1 MPYGEN
7 FDQKLATLRE
17 AIRQQN
23 EFEKSENAKAAGY
36 LKAFIDNPNLA
47 SPAEGIAGTDYS
59 AAVKQLLQGIAQNP
73 LNADPNRVRELLTNN
88 PLLNEIYGKDRAQLN
103 LMSQRIAA
111 RAATGNFD
119 PLIDTDPRANVKK
132 ANRESDGTLVDILKG
147 AGDYILND
155 VLLDK
160 ADAIQH
166 AVTGEYLTERNRVKE
181 DIVEADKVLDSAPS
195 ELKTGAAK
203 AALLKNLEAESRQ
216 LQQQLMSIS
225 DPDAYASVSR
235 QLSIVNQ
242 KINAVSESFSDA
254 EKAAY
259 QAGGSQYEFAQQ
271 TRYAGRERLE
281 ELTPR
286 YQHNVDAEAEAAQ
299 MEYEE
304 LVRNGKASMMSNPV
318 YGARYLLNQ
327 LTSPA
332 ALARNAQNILPW
344 VAIGMAKPFFAIA
357 GAVGLAGSV
366 MDADNEYMDQ
376 YFEEHGTLEGY
387 NHGLASLMNGIGFIM
402 DLAGGKILG
411 GLAKNNLTQMLLGEA
426 KKVLEPALQAS
437 IATGSNAPLKAGFKT
452 VFNNLRLD
460 RYLIRAGE
468 ALQDKAASIT
478 ARRVAAGLP
487 DKSLLSTKPLNALG
501 SALKGLGTAE
511 RVTGQLGKHALVSD
525 ASLAWENATA
535 TLARQVAA
543 QNGIDEEAIAKA
555 AIEGL
560 ASGHLGM
567 AQGMAMAPAA
577 KAVKETLD
585 RNTKY
590 LRTDKEETQ
599 NRKYYDTLTNEQKYQ
614 RATSEVSQFEDLES
628 KIYQKEI
635 DKLGEKAG
643 KKFSEELTYDKSTH
657 TLSAL
662 PDKEISEKAQKAID
676 KFEKKKAD
684 LKQIIDVSGERRE
697 YYQSIANT
705 ALDEMIKEKGIDA
718 YTDSTIRSALAK
730 RDLEDVAE
738 RLQKVKGISD
748 KTAKL
753 QAEMLTNKKA
763 DVTAKD
769 IGITE
774 EALNTADIL
783 GNDST
788 LLTDISGKGIYKNDD
803 AVNALGKANFSDFQK
818 AIDNQ
823 IGRINAQIAKEKR
836 SAAPNTDTIAELENL
851 NKRLE
856 NLKKDYTQDKWNN
869 KKNALITDKDSDDY
883 IRKMDSSILPDKK
896 SLGITD
902 EAQLGKTAADIE
914 NALDNIGAKKT
925 DKNAFIDSIMQRNNH
940 GNYIDAAGH
949 ELTEA
954 ERNAYTDKFGKYYDD
969 YVKQLNENIE
979 SYNIRQQ
986 YKTFK
991 SEAELRETLEKRK
1004 VEKAFDIKKV
1014 RNPKTKTDEY
1024 YAEMRKQLDS
1034 DKAADVLKSYLAHPK
1049 RTDKKELDKILNDAQ
1064 SKEIIKNNTHK
1075 SLFKRV
1081 WQVLP
1086 LTGKG
1091 KPSIDNFSSK
1101 VFDSL
1106 SEADQKEIL
1115 RVLERAYRAVSYTQ
1129 KKVADEALK
1138 SFQISEL
1145 RRYSGYKQKKQE
1157 AFVSAK
1163 KRMDFEETLKL
1174 NKKEAEKYKAFNG
1187 AELDKMKDEEL
1198 AKFLVN
1204 MFQSKGILD
1213 VNNSLLQNL
1222 SDVPAQAN
1230 ANSNLIRDFLQ
1241 NRSPDFDNQL
1251 SVLISIVN
1259 QRYNG
1264 KYADS
1269 FQEVLRFLKELQGI
1283 IQQAGIDPVERGKKL
1298 WTQETIDTSRR
1309 ESFTTTDDSSKT
1321 IFRNFHDRLLE
1332 LNRRFRNT
1340 VGFTHTELTNSQEI
1354 IDFNDEFLVSDLIK
1368 PEARDAFVQHT
1379 QILALEHD
1387 DDIFEAI
1394 RTRVFNHEDL
1404 WQRIAGQFYVTD
1416 RDKQITE
1423 YSDNLSWII
1432 STSENSSVT
1441 RQFFLNNAKSAAR
1454 SGRNWLDNFQREP
1467 AVNQRI
1473 IARDLMR
1480 NRLVLTQIIAP
1491 SLMPAYDPRNPSASL
1506 TLPTLDRATFENFR
1520 DTFRTSLGNHFD
1532 EGYFNYIFNDF
1543 ARMTALIESADA
1555 FNLNNDAVMAYLRTV
1570 DENSEADRQA
1580 TIIGASHSP
1589 QVQLYFQT
1597 VARDYFQLA
1606 NKTEFASWEVPT
1618 YNQLSTAL
1626 QRDGFSVDDIEFI
1639 TQNYGRILYR
1649 LIAEQR
1655 YTEYQNAITNNDMNL
1670 QSDLRNRLSRAFT
1683 LRSLSIPHLTA
1694 RRSVFLSENV
1704 TESTADRDFMRFRDI
1719 LRQNDNYPITYDQ
1732 FITYMQGNADFITR
1746 QDFDNYIYDQ
1756 TNNTYYT
1763 AEPTG
1768 LGAVQKLAMAKAMC
1782 SLIVTDTNIQTDP
1795 ASSNTR
1801 HPINV
1806 NPPAGVVSLSQR
1818 LKERAV
1824 QLGILR
1830 NDDFRDDRTNL
1841 HHNKLNSILDHE
1853 NGWDLLINQNPSLAL
1868 NQAVQLA
1875 RRMAEANYGR
1885 FKLTDHFVSLI
1896 ENING
1901 DLSTAYINS
1910 VAAVTTNFFPRFTP
1924 DASDDFLD
1932 KMSALYGPA
1941 VASVYEHNEIMDKR
1955 TLALQ
1960 IGGQIA
1966 RKMGIIKDSPVFDNY
1981 AAEAGMHAMIMLKQ
1995 QGLIEEVY
2003 IDRVTGDII
2012 GDAASG
2018 KAKAGRIPA
2027 IRLTAQGEIIKN
2039 QIADAVTY
2047 TANNTQHFLFDEI
2060 LHMDT
2065 HGSEVLRTYDN
2076 TERQTDNLGE
2086 FNTEWA
2092 RLHGGA
2098 HLYPG
2103 TIDAFMNDPAT
2114 LNGYPHGRVF
2124 HAGDYSLV
2132 ILPARNASGVITAT
2146 KHDHPEFYVFNRNGS
2161 WKSDGTQVEDGR
2173 LITLAELMREGRYL
2187 NAVQARNL
2195 FGTLLNAARNG
2206 CMYTEADVNRV
2217 DNLCQSNLVL
2227 ASLIDWKDPYAES
2240 TSVYASNIH
2249 NKNVNNFRNLIK
2261 TINALCRI
2269 QDAGGHSI
2277 NVFDSN
2283 VTQVRLR
2290 FDELNTVNNRLFVDS
2305 LAANYREDKLIRGL
2319 FDNGTWN
2326 DLEFTLNDASV
2337 AEADRVH
2344 GSDIGTTFFHAL
2356 GMDADKIPQD
2366 ADVTEGFVNLLR
2378 DSEFQNLVRHTRD
2391 LVRDAHT
2398 HNHNVDL
2405 QQILEQV
2412 RRFNEQNARR
2422 DNPLT
2427 YTVTKV
2433 AKHAN
2438 KAEPIS
2444 LLVENSSRSS
2454 SGIAQFLNFCSQI
2467 EINGQDIVTF
2477 GLDRF
2482 ADAVENN
2489 RQLTIS
2495 NWTMRCEI
2503 DGLTNGPSVKANAV
2517 GLKENRDPFSK
2528 IMLGSVGIN
2537 SRFVNVFEAQQA
2549 GLLDVYLLATDV
2561 ANANIA
2567 EDVITKFINS
2577 RGKNDTTLP
2586 YIASVYNKQTNTTDY
2601 VNILNDLFDR
2611 NMIKYPV
2618 MYTNYGAG
2626 KANIVSKMLINFDKQ
2641 FCTLLANPE
2650 ANSTQIKLW
2659 FNNLIKLT
2667 GQSEFTF
2674 TLLRR
2679 TDETPT
2685 YITVNANGDV
2695 IKGLSSTGFA
2705 GSTNIFNNSELMKN
2719 IAFEHA
2725 RNASV
2730 KAALEPVLTNL
2741 YQAMV
2746 DSLDALNTPY
2756 KMATESAQT
2765 IAEVFN
2771 EVVKHQIEKYLK
2783 DPVSPDQYL
2792 RLVHTI
2798 TENTLDILGNI
2809 IHIGGE
2815 NGSQLRTMKD
2825 AVASCISEALSIYV
2839 TTKDGQYYSR
2849 VQQVVAAKESL
2860 GAGNIPMMVHSYD
2873 SYIMHQFLNFMLTQ
2887 RDTTILSIHDAI
2899 VAPPSAVGDSWVL
2912 NRGHYASGIDQLGT
2926 FGCIVHNL
2934 DTAKNNLDNSKLGLD
2949 KELKQKLMNKLQYAQ
2964 DRMFTETLSLMQQS
2978 LQWLRQQRS
2987 LPRDQRVPNNQYSY
3001 RARSAYRPE
3010 DADLDRIIQGLETS
3024 MQNLVDS
3031 ENAIPIAERRIVEA
3045 INDSALPA
3053 HVKQS
3058 FIADGHLSEA
3068 IMGGVHSVTDLVD
3081 SVNRHFAAHHF
3092 YVDLAGLTN
3101 QINTDP
3107 SVQKFRELM
3116 TALSG
3121 AASTTTPNTVT
3132 ERDVQHVMSGLKSA
3146 ARPSIQQFADA
3157 VFTMKNYMTQHL
3169 IFTGRDSDTFI
3180 QRQVTS
3186 ALIRWIKEDKPR
3198 TASGLLRLM
3207 REATGLHRLSREQNT
3222 AYERI
3227 YNSINAQHIAQ
3238 PVWNTFS
3245 TTEDF
3250 TLHMS
3255 DDLHYEQLLNSL
3267 TSRATYSNLKGT
3279 AASADAFIEDWYK
3292 ECVKKHMEETYRGY
3306 NGQVVFTLRSN
3317 FEELEMKA
3325 LTELTREQP
3334 ALFNGTKIVVSPGI
3348 CNIHEVSSEVYFY
3361 QELCQR
3367 SSAVNKRFIYRT
3379 SPSKDKNSDLLSIAF
3394 NEEISEANLTNG
3406 NTVAEEPH
3414 IYMVNMARNGKKYVT
3429 VDEFLKIMN
3438 SGENIIQRM
3447 DEHGYS
3453 NSVTQAQ
3460 QLTAFDLQR
3469 EGIRG
3474 NSDLIYDF
3482 SDVVNLTEEEAQ
3494 ERVNQGQFTPYDVS
3508 DELTAVTGS
3517 VTENLYGDDASAV
3530 VINTTSDGEIL
3541 GQKVKHAYETNA
3553 YFQEAYQKF
3562 SYILK
3567 TRQQDFDNHKL
3578 ANFSA
3583 VMMPILIK
3591 VKTKL
3596 GRSKVFVFNPALQTG
3611 LTRQALMDSFAEK
3624 GNADTFR
3631 DQILA
3636 DSPLYNMLAY
3646 KYKATREGIEDIRH
3660 FILSHS
3666 AGNPADIIQ
3675 IPARFLADTYKEDLN
3690 TSSEMTY
3697 KSALGLEK
3705 VLQDVAKMGY
3715 NLIYIPYNNINIYNE
3730 ETPKIL
3736 PDIPGMQYQFLDLST
3751 RNSAYDRQLNA
3762 GLEGQERG
3770 FIQNL
3775 MNSFTEGRKAAF
3787 RSWKDRKGSI
3797 LPQDGVQTD
3806 EVTDLHGYRGRV
3818 DQAVLG
3824 TLQEHLHD
3832 GQDVVRTIQDA
3843 LTDDLSRGVN
3853 NGLIQELLP
3862 TFRTLNTAIALYTS
3876 NQSLI
3881 DSFSLVSNQGTV
3893 METNVISIGNKLA
3906 GVQSKAEVVS
3916 HETIHT
3922 ILRHLGR
3929 DTRLL
3934 REAQEVYDFIQR
3946 NLKITD
3952 FDDGDTL
3959 ANRAIME
3966 AVFSNKTED
3975 NIEECICYYLT
3986 NEAFHNAVNKMNTRV
4001 NKVSIISKVKS
4012 ILQRVVEAITS
4023 FINGDS
4029 VKGMDVQA
4037 AMNHIF
4043 QECTVLNNKYWENK
4057 NYLKEMG
4064 KEDLANPVHFDI
4076 NTVVRAG
4083 SSATEKLL
4091 YTPSSETLTG
4101 AALAVHDQSYID
4113 EIADSVR
4120 DLADVEAGFTN
4131 DLIATLQGVSHNQLP
4146 YLKMRLMGKKQVD
4159 KMREEASA
4167 TINNLVN
4174 KVLGNVSAKVKN
4186 KLVIEF
4192 MRPDIS
4198 CIFKYNETDKA
4209 YSYVTDKKARTKR
4222 ITELENSLKTDSWYH
4237 YYINCAQGLASYLV
4251 TGFNPT
4257 GLGYVNAYE
4266 IVAKAGSSHQQ
4277 SVMENGSIHNAVDE
4291 LISLYALDLLEAK
4304 KPVSLSKI
4312 DKETLRQLA
4321 DIHNSV
4327 KDAEDTTIDGNK
4339 FAKLHVPK
4347 GEIHTTSRLHDYRI
4361 INAAE
4366 YEAYKWAGYTKVS
4379 DAELDPFTK
4388 AHFPDNKYI
4397 MVKAL
4402 FKSNVPIE
4410 AGCSILTDVFKGRL
4424 KGGITVDDITDE
4436 NFHEGTGFK
4445 ELQNYVNQRVTSL
4458 NKPNPALLTTPTS
4471 GNLVLHFNSLNRLSG
4486 AKFEINPMENLK
4498 QTNANARI
4506 ASAMGNLYGSV
4517 TERKSSTDV
4526 NKKVAQSVIDIYEN
4540 ADDKENFEWISE
4552 SSENE
4557 DYREYYKN
4565 LPPAIK
4571 NAITEKYKD
4580 KGIPIRKSALNTFFG
4595 YRHLSAND
4603 TKTFIEN
4610 ERKAQANI
4618 DGLASNFK
4626 VAVRN
4631 LFYNKYVGYGEALS
4645 RYLAHVG
4652 KENIL
4657 IKGISTSWFN
4667 IVSNYI
4673 LLGLNGLSPVQA
4685 LKYETEGIQQ
4695 FLQIRDYN
4703 EKLKNLN
4710 QKKIMS
4716 TYTDLDARTEKG
4728 IKDALHKLPM
4738 YHLYAQGL
4746 IGDTLAEDL
4755 TESDRFIMN
4764 TIDKYTSKG
4773 PINTLL
4779 HNAVMDPQGILY
4791 DVLSDFASLGD
4802 VAGKYALYRYNREKG
4817 MKENEAVRR
4826 SLNSFIDYSNP
4837 LPKSLQLLDDLAVMP
4852 FMKYALG
4859 IQNVIADSLI
4869 RHPERSLAWLFA
4881 SNMID
4886 FSNDI
4891 FGSLLGFDSLANRLQ
4906 VPGKLFKDSLKTL
4919 PSVRLYDAITD

>member
-17 AIRQQN
+17 AIRQQE
-23 EFEKSENAKAAGY
+23 EFEKSENTKAVGY
-36 LKAFIDNPNLA
+36 LKAFIDNPELA
-47 SPAEGIAGTDYS
+47 SPTEGIAGTDYS
-59 AAVKQLLQGIAQNP
+59 AAVKQLIQGMVQNP
-73 LNADPNRVRELLTNN
+73 LNADPNRVRELLTSN
-88 PLLNEIYGKDRAQLN
+88 PLLNEIYGKDRARLN

-111 RAATGNFD
+111 RTATGNFD
-119 PLIDTDPRANVKK
+119 PLIDTDPRANIKK
-132 ANRESDGTLVDILKG
+132 ANRESDGTLLDILKG
-147 AGDYILND
+147 AGDYVLND

-160 ADAIQH
+160 ADALQH

-216 LQQQLMSIS
+216 LQQQLMGIS
-225 DPDAYASVSR
+225 DPDTYASVSR
-235 QLSIVNQ
+235 QLSTVNQ

-259 QAGGSQYEFAQQ
+259 QAGGSQYELAQQ
-271 TRYAGRERLE
+271 TKYAGRERLE
-281 ELTPR
+281 DLTPR

-304 LVRNGKASMMSNPV
+304 LIRNGKASMMSNPV

-332 ALARNAQNILPW
+332 ALAKNAQNILPW

-376 YFEEHGTLEGY
+376 YFEQHGTLEGY

-402 DLAGGKILG
+402 DLAGGKLLG
-411 GLAKNNLTQMLLGEA
+411 GLAKNNLTQMIMSEA

-460 RYLIRAGE
+460 RYLTRAGE
-468 ALQDKAASIT
+468 SLQDKAFNISQGRIAK
-478 ARRVAAGLP
+478 GLK
-487 DKSLLSTKPLNALG
+487 DKSIFTTTPLNVLG
-501 SALKGLGTAE
+501 STLKGLGTAE
-511 RVTGQLGKHALVSD
+511 RVSGQLGKHALVSD
-525 ASLAWENATA
+525 LSLAFENATA
-535 TLARQVAA
+535 TAARQAAA
-543 QNGIDEEAIAKA
+543 QNGMNAEAIAEA

-567 AQGMAMAPAA
+567 AQGMALTPVAKAA
-577 KAVKETLD
+577 KGVVN
-585 RNTKY
+585 RGTKY
-590 LRTDKEETQ
+590 LRTEKEEAQ
-599 NRKYYDTLTNEQKYQ
+599 NREYYDTLTNEQKYQ

-628 KIYQKEI
+628 KVYQKEI
-635 DKLGEKAG
+635 DKLGEKAS
-643 KKFSEELTYDKSTH
+643 KKFNEELTYDKSTH

-662 PDKEISEKAQKAID
+662 PNKEISENAQKAMD
-676 KFEKKKAD
+676 KFNEKKES
-684 LKQIIDVSGERRE
+684 LKKIIDVSGERRE

-738 RLQKVKGISD
+738 RLQKVKGISAES
-748 KTAKL
+748 AKL

-769 IGITE
+769 LGITE

-788 LLTDISGKGIYKNDD
+788 LLTDIGGKGIYKNDD

-823 IGRINAQIAKEKR
+823 IGQVNAQIAKEKS
-836 SAAPNTDTIAELENL
+836 SATPNTDTITELENL

-902 EAQLGKTAADIE
+902 ELQIGKTAADIE
-914 NALDNIGAKKT
+914 NALDNIRTKNI
-925 DKNAFIDSIMQRNNH
+925 DKNKFIDSVMTRN
-940 GNYIDAAGH
+940 AAGKYVDH
-949 ELTEA
+949 AGTELSEA
-954 ERNAYTDKFGKYYDD
+954 ERNSYLSKLGKYYDD
-969 YVKQLNENIE
+969 YTKQLNENIE
-979 SYNIRQQ
+979 SYNVRQQ

-991 SEAELRETLEKRK
+991 SEAELKETLKKRN
-1004 VEKAFDIKKV
+1004 VEKAFNVKKI
-1014 RNPKTKTDEY
+1014 RNHKTKTDEY
-1024 YAEMRKQLDS
+1024 YAEMRQELNS
-1034 DKAADVLKSYLAHPK
+1034 DKAAGVLKNYLAHPK

-1075 SLFKRV
+1075 GLFKRV
-1081 WQVLP
+1081 WQALP

-1091 KPSIDNFSSK
+1091 KPSIDNFDSK

-1115 RVLERAYRAVSYTQ
+1115 RVLQKAYSAVSQ
-1129 KKVADEALK
+1129 KQRKLASDAIEA
-1138 SFQISEL
+1138 FQISEL
-1145 RRYSGYKQKKQE
+1145 KRYSGYKQKKQE
-1157 AFVSAK
+1157 AFIRTYAQ
-1163 KRMDFEETLKL
+1163 LKHDEIREL
-1174 NKKEAEKYKAFNG
+1174 NKKENERYKAFNG
-1187 AELDKMKDEEL
+1187 TELSKMKDEEL
-1198 AKFLVN
+1198 AKFFVT

-1213 VNNSLLQNL
+1213 TANSLRQML
-1222 SDVPAQAN
+1222 SEVPAQAN
-1230 ANSNLIRDFLQ
+1230 ANSSVIRNFLTE
-1241 NRSPDFDNQL
+1241 RSPDFDSQL
-1251 SVLISIVN
+1251 GVLISILN
-1259 QRYNG
+1259 QRLNG
-1264 KYADS
+1264 KYSDS
-1269 FQEVLRFLKELQGI
+1269 FREVLRFLQELQGI
-1283 IQQAGIDPVERGKKL
+1283 IQQVNITPVNGGKKL

-1309 ESFTTTDDSSKT
+1309 EAFTTSDDGSK
-1321 IFRNFHDRLLE
+1321 IVYRDFHDELRE
-1332 LNRRFRNT
+1332 LNSRFRNT
-1340 VGFTHTELTNSQEI
+1340 TFTHTEMTNSQEI

-1368 PEARDAFVQHT
+1368 PEAREAFMQHI

-1387 DDIFEAI
+1387 DGIFDTI
-1394 RTRVFNHEDL
+1394 RNHVFNHETL
-1404 WQRIAGQFYVTD
+1404 WERIATQFYVTD
-1416 RDKQITE
+1416 RDKQVTA
-1423 YSDNLSWII
+1423 YSDNLNWII

-1441 RQFFLNNAKSAAR
+1441 KQFFLDNARDAGRSAR
-1454 SGRNWLDNFQREP
+1454 KWLDSFQNMSP
-1467 AVNQRI
+1467 VNQRI
-1473 IARDLMR
+1473 IARDLMK
-1480 NRLVLTQIIAP
+1480 NKLVLAQILIP
-1491 SLMPAYDPRNPSASL
+1491 SRMPAYDARDPAAAL
-1506 TLPTLDRATFENFR
+1506 TLPTLNRAEFELARDSFR
-1520 DTFRTSLGNHFD
+1520 NALNLPNRINQD
-1532 EGYFNYIFNDF
+1532 YFNFIFNNF
-1543 ARMTALIESADA
+1543 ARTAALVEPADA
-1555 FNLNNDAVMAYLRTV
+1555 FNLNNDAVMAYLNNV
-1570 DENSEADRQA
+1570 DANNPEITRQVNAIQNSNSH
-1580 TIIGASHSP
+1580 TIN
-1589 QVQLYFQT
+1589 QYFQGT
-1597 VARDYFQLA
+1597 AQNYFTA
-1606 NKTEFASWEVPT
+1606 NATEFTTWNKPT
-1618 YNQLSTAL
+1618 YEQLRRAL
-1626 QRDGFSVDDIEFI
+1626 SAANFADADIEFI
-1639 TQNYGRILYR
+1639 AQNYGRILYR
-1649 LIAEQR
+1649 IIAPGINNQ
-1655 YTEYQNAITNNDMNL
+1655 YNNNAAPND
-1670 QSDLRNRLSRAFT
+1670 QTAAKDALSRAFT
-1683 LRSLSIPHLTA
+1683 LRSTTIPHYTT
-1694 RRSVFLSENV
+1694 RRSVFRSDDV
-1704 TESTADRDFMRFRDI
+1704 TDATADRDFMRFRDI
-1719 LRQNDNYPITYDQ
+1719 LRQNDYVLDFNTFRNYLR
-1732 FITYMQGNADFITR
+1732 ADANLVTQQNFE
-1746 QDFDNYIYDQ
+1746 DYIRRG
-1756 TNNTYYT
+1756 NTYLT
-1763 AEPTG
+1763 ESPTG
-1768 LGAVQKLAMAKAMC
+1768 LGALQKLAMAKAMC
-1782 SLIVTDTNIQTDP
+1782 FLIATDNSIQTDP
-1795 ASSNTR
+1795 AVNNANQQL
-1801 HPINV
+1801 NV
-1806 NPPAGVVSLSQR
+1806 DPPTGQRSLSQR

-1830 NDDFRDDRTNL
+1830 NDDFRDNG
-1841 HHNKLNSILDHE
+1841 HSNHNKLNSILDHE
-1853 NGWDLLINQNPSLAL
+1853 NGWDLLINQNPSLAS
-1868 NQAVQLA
+1868 NQAIQLA

-1885 FKLTDHFVSLI
+1885 FKLTDHFASLI
-1896 ENING
+1896 ESVNG
-1901 DLSTAYINS
+1901 DFSTSYINS
-1910 VAAVTTNFFPRFTP
+1910 VAAVVTNFFPRFTP

-1932 KMSALYGPA
+1932 KMSALYGPT

-1955 TLALQ
+1955 TLATQ

-1981 AAEAGMHAMIMLKQ
+1981 AAEAGMHAIIMLKQ
-1995 QGLIEEVY
+1995 QGLIEEIY
-2003 IDRVTGDII
+2003 IDRDTGNII
-2012 GDAASG
+2012 GDSASG
-2018 KAKAGRIPA
+2018 SAKAGRIPA
-2027 IRLTAQGEIIKN
+2027 IRLTASGELVKN
-2039 QIADAVTY
+2039 QIADAITY
-2047 TANNTQHFLFDEI
+2047 NVNGVQHFMFDEI

-2065 HGSEVLRTYDN
+2065 HGEEELHAY
-2076 TERQTDNLGE
+2076 TDTRSQQRN
-2086 FNTEWA
+2086 FNNFNDEWQ
-2092 RLHGGA
+2092 RLHNNA
-2098 HLYPG
+2098 SFDLN
-2103 TIDAFMNDPAT
+2103 AAMNDPH
-2114 LNGYPHGRVF
+2114 LFDNHPQGVVYR
-2124 HAGDYSLV
+2124 AGDYSLV
-2132 ILPARNASGVITAT
+2132 ILPPRPGSTTHN
-2146 KHDHPEFYVFNRNGS
+2146 HCDWYVFNRNGS
-2161 WKSDGTQVEDGR
+2161 WKSDDTQVEDGR

-2187 NAVQARNL
+2187 NVTQARNI
-2195 FGTLLNAARNG
+2195 FGTLLNAARNS
-2206 CMYTEADVNRV
+2206 CRYTEADVGRV
-2217 DNLCQSNLVL
+2217 DELCKSDLVL
-2227 ASLIDWKDPYAES
+2227 ASLIGWKDPYSES
-2240 TSVYASNIH
+2240 TSIYAGNVH
-2249 NKNVNNFRNLIK
+2249 NKNANNFRNLIK

-2269 QDAGGHSI
+2269 QTGSGAPI
-2277 NVFDSN
+2277 NIFDPSFSD
-2283 VTQVRLR
+2283 TQVRLR
-2290 FDELNTVNNRLFVDS
+2290 FDELNTVNNRLFVNS
-2305 LAANYREDKLIRGL
+2305 LVANYREDKLIRGL
-2319 FDNGTWN
+2319 FDNGTW
-2326 DLEFTLNDASV
+2326 DALAFTLNDASV
-2337 AEADRVH
+2337 AEADRIH
-2344 GSDIGTTFFHAL
+2344 GSDIGTTFFHAM

-2366 ADVTEGFVNLLR
+2366 TDVTAGFVNLLR
-2378 DSEFQNLVRHTRD
+2378 DSEFQTLVRRTHD

-2412 RRFNEQNARR
+2412 RKFNEQNAHRA
-2422 DNPLT
+2422 NPLT

-2444 LLVENSSRSS
+2444 LLVENSSNSS

-2467 EINGQDIVTF
+2467 EINGQDIVNF
-2477 GLDRF
+2477 GLNNF
-2482 ADAVENN
+2482 ADAIENN
-2489 RQLTIS
+2489 RQLNIR

-2537 SRFVNVFEAQQA
+2537 SRFVNVFEAQCA
-2549 GLLDVYLLATDV
+2549 GLLDIYLMSGEFAK
-2561 ANANIA
+2561 A
-2567 EDVITKFINS
+2567 EIVEHVVGDFVNS
-2577 RGKNDTTLP
+2577 RGKNNDILP
-2586 YIASVYNKQTNTTDY
+2586 YIASLYNKTPNLTDY
-2601 VNILNDLFDR
+2601 TQVLNDIFDR
-2611 NMIKYPV
+2611 NMLKAPV
-2618 MYTNYGAG
+2618 MTTNYGAG
-2626 KANIVSKMLINFDKQ
+2626 MAGIIMKMLVEFDKQ
-2641 FCTLLANPE
+2641 FSKLAAKPE
-2650 ANSTQIKLW
+2650 ENKEQLKLW
-2659 FNNLIKLT
+2659 FNNLVKLT
-2667 GQSEFTF
+2667 GQKEFTF
-2674 TLLRR
+2674 TMLRE
-2679 TDETPT
+2679 TDEAPI
-2685 YITVNANGDV
+2685 YITVNADGDV
-2695 IKGLSSTGFA
+2695 VKGLASTGFA
-2705 GSTNIFNNSELMKN
+2705 GSKNIFNNTDLMKN
-2719 IAFEHA
+2719 ITYEHA
-2725 RNASV
+2725 RNAAT
-2730 KAALEPVLTNL
+2730 KASLEGVLKDLYTAIASNL
-2741 YQAMV
+2741 
-2746 DSLDALNTPY
+2746 DSLNTPY

-2771 EVVKHQIEKYLK
+2771 EVVQQQIEKYLK
-2783 DPVSPDQYL
+2783 EPVSSDQYL

-2798 TENTLDILGNI
+2798 TDNTLEILGNI

-2815 NGSQLRTMKD
+2815 NGSELRTMKN
-2825 AVASCISEALSIYV
+2825 AVASCISETLSVYV
-2839 TTKDGQYYSR
+2839 TTKDGRYYSR
-2849 VQQVVAAKESL
+2849 VKQVIAAKESL
-2860 GAGNIPMMVHSYD
+2860 GAGNIPMIIHSYD
-2873 SYIMHQFLNFMLTQ
+2873 SYIMHQFLNYMLTQ

-2899 VAPPSAVGDSWVL
+2899 VAPASAVGDSWVL
-2912 NRGHYASGIDQLGT
+2912 NKNHYASGIEQLGT
-2926 FGCIVHNL
+2926 FASIVHNL
-2934 DTAKNNLDNSKLGLD
+2934 DKAKNNLLNTKLGLEQGLLD
-2949 KELKQKLMNKLQYAQ
+2949 KLTSKLQGAQ
-2964 DRMFTETLSLMQQS
+2964 NRMFTETLSLMQQS
-2978 LQWLRQQRS
+2978 LQWLRNERS
-2987 LPRDQRVPNNQYSY
+2987 LPEDQRTPNNQYSY
-3001 RARSAYRPE
+3001 RSRSAYRPT
-3010 DADLDRIIQGLETS
+3010 DADLDAIIGRLITA

-3031 ENAIPIAERRIVEA
+3031 QNALPIAEQRIVEA
-3045 INDSALPA
+3045 INNSGVLQP
-3053 HVKQS
+3053 HEKQS
-3058 FIADGHLSEA
+3058 FVVKGRLSES
-3068 IMGGVHSVTDLVD
+3068 IMSGVHSVSELVD
-3081 SVNRHFAAHHF
+3081 SVNRLHPRFHINL
-3092 YVDLAGLTN
+3092 VDITTHINNNPSVRNYRELVNALTN
-3101 QINTDP
+3101 P
-3107 SVQKFRELM
+3107 
-3116 TALSG
+3116 AG
-3121 AASTTTPNTVT
+3121 ASTPATVT
-3132 ERDVQHVMSGLKSA
+3132 EAQVQHAMSRLKSA
-3146 ARPSIQQFADA
+3146 ANPSIQLFADA
-3157 VFTMKNYMTQHL
+3157 VFTLKNYMTKNL
-3169 IFTGRDSDTFI
+3169 IFTGRDSDTYI
-3180 QRQVTS
+3180 QRQITS
-3186 ALIRWIKEDKPR
+3186 TLIRWIAEDKSR
-3198 TASGLLRLM
+3198 DANGLMRLM
-3207 REATGLHRLSREQNT
+3207 REATGLHKLSREQNT
-3222 AYERI
+3222 AFETI
-3227 YNSINAQHIAQ
+3227 YNHINAQHLAQ
-3238 PVWNTFS
+3238 PVWNTFN

-3255 DDLHYEQLLNSL
+3255 DDLQYEQLLNRLRSK
-3267 TSRATYSNLKGT
+3267 ATYANLKGGT
-3279 AASADAFIEDWYK
+3279 ASLEASLDDWYK

-3306 NGQVVFTLRSN
+3306 TGQVVFTLRSN

-3325 LTELTREQP
+3325 LAELAREQP
-3334 ALFNGTKIVVSPGI
+3334 ALFNGIKIVVSPGI

-3367 SSAVNKRFIYRT
+3367 STAVNKRFIYRT
-3379 SPSKDKNSDLLSIAF
+3379 SPSKDKNNDLLSIAL
-3394 NEEISEANLTNG
+3394 NSEISEAVLTNG

-3429 VDEFLKIMN
+3429 VDEFLKAMN
-3438 SGENIIQRM
+3438 SSENIIQRM

-3460 QLTAFDLQR
+3460 QLTAFDLQK

-3474 NSDLIYDF
+3474 NSDLVYDF

-3508 DELTAVTGS
+3508 DELTAADGN
-3517 VTENLYGDDASAV
+3517 VTETLYGDDASAV

-3541 GQKVKHAYETNA
+3541 GQKVKHAYEANA

-3567 TRQQDFDNHKL
+3567 TRQQDFRDHKL
-3578 ANFSA
+3578 NNFSA
-3583 VMMPILIK
+3583 VMMPIMVK

-3596 GRSKVFVFNPALQTG
+3596 GRSKVFVFNPSLQTG

-3646 KYKATREGIEDIRH
+3646 KYRNSREGINEIRH

-3666 AGNPADIIQ
+3666 TGNPADVIQ
-3675 IPARFLADTYKEDLN
+3675 IPSKFLADTYKEDIN
-3690 TSSEMTY
+3690 TSPEMRY

-3715 NLIYIPYNNINIYNE
+3715 NLIYIPYSNISIYND

-3736 PDIPGMQYQFLDLST
+3736 PDIPGMQYQFLDLAG
-3751 RNSAYDRQLNA
+3751 RNSVYDRELNA
-3762 GLEGQERG
+3762 GLERQERG
-3770 FIQNL
+3770 TIQNL
-3775 MNSFTEGRKAAF
+3775 YNAITEGSKAAF
-3787 RSWKDRKGSI
+3787 RNWQSRNGSI
-3797 LPQDGVQTD
+3797 RPQDGVQVED
-3806 EVTDLHGYRGRV
+3806 VTELHGYRGRV

-3824 TLQEHLHD
+3824 TLQEHLRD

-3862 TFRTLNTAIALYTS
+3862 TFRTLNTAIAYYTS
-3876 NQSLI
+3876 NKSLT
-3881 DSFSLVSNQGTV
+3881 DSFSLVSNKGTNL
-3893 METNVISIGNKLA
+3893 ETNVISIGSKLA

-3929 DTRLL
+3929 DTQLL

-3952 FDDGDTL
+3952 FEDGDAL

-4001 NKVSIISKVKS
+4001 NKQDIITKVKS

-4023 FINGDS
+4023 FINGES

-4057 NYLKEMG
+4057 NYLKELG
-4064 KEDLANPVHFDI
+4064 KEDLNNPMDFDANVI
-4076 NTVVRAG
+4076 IRAG

-4091 YTPSSETLTG
+4091 YTPSNKVLTG
-4101 AALAVHDQSYID
+4101 AALAVHDQSYVD

-4146 YLKMRLMGKKQVD
+4146 YLKMRLIGKKQID
-4159 KMREEASA
+4159 KMREDSSA

-4174 KVLGNVSAKVKN
+4174 KVLANVPAKVKN

-4192 MRPDIS
+4192 MKPDIS
-4198 CIFKYNETDKA
+4198 CVFKYNETDKA

-4237 YYINCAQGLASYLV
+4237 YYINCAQGLAAYLI

-4257 GLGYVNAYE
+4257 GLSYVNAYE

-4291 LISLYALDLLEAK
+4291 LISLYALNLLELK
-4304 KPVSLSKI
+4304 KPTSLSKI
-4312 DKETLRQLA
+4312 NKETLRQLS

-4327 KDAEDTTIDGNK
+4327 KNAENTDIDGNK

-4347 GEIHTTSRLHDYRI
+4347 GEIHTTNRLHDYRI

-4388 AHFPDNKYI
+4388 AHFPNNKYI

-4436 NFHEGTGFK
+4436 NFREGTGFK
-4445 ELQNYVNQRVTSL
+4445 ELQNYINQRVTSL
-4458 NKPNPALLTTPTS
+4458 NKPNPSLLTAPTS

-4498 QTNANARI
+4498 QTNANVRI
-4506 ASAMGNLYGSV
+4506 ASAMGNLYGSI

-4540 ADDKENFEWISE
+4540 ADDQENFEWISE

-4565 LPPAIK
+4565 LPSAIK
-4571 NAITEKYKD
+4571 NAMTEKYKD

-4631 LFYNKYVGYGEALS
+4631 LFYNKYIGYGEALS

-4657 IKGISTSWFN
+4657 IKGITTSWFN
-4667 IVSNYI
+4667 VVSNYI

-4738 YHLYAQGL
+4738 YHLYAKGL

-4755 TESDRFIMN
+4755 TESDRFVMN
-4764 TIDKYTSKG
+4764 TIDKYVSRG

-4791 DVLSDFASLGD
+4791 NILSDFASLGD
-4802 VAGKYALYRYNREKG
+4802 VAGKYALYRYNKEKG
-4817 MKENEAVRR
+4817 MHEDEAVRR

-4837 LPKSLQLLDDLAVMP
+4837 LPRSLQLLDDLAVMP

-4869 RHPERSLAWLFA
+4869 RHPERSLTWLFA

-4891 FGSLLGFDSLANRLQ
+4891 FSSLLGFESLANRLQ
-4906 VPGKLFKDSLKTL
+4906 VPGKLFLDSLETL
-4919 PSVRLYDAITD
+4919 PSVRLFDALT